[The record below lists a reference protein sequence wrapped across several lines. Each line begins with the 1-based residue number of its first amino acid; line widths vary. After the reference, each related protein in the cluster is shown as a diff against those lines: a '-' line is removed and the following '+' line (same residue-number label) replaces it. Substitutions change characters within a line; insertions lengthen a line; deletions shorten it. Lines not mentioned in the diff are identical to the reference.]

1 MTADY
6 DEGFPLAVVP
16 MLALGDSW
24 LGDVDAHLATVEGV
38 EEFGETA
45 SCVHVHLEAIDGLL
59 LGEVREIGSHE
70 FVAEAA
76 LREVNHVDAVL
87 VGCCFGTLVDNVH
100 DFAKGGIVGDWTV
113 AVQVVF

>member
-16 MLALGDSW
+16 MLALGDTRF
-24 LGDVDAHLATVEGV
+24 GDVDAHLAMREGV

-45 SCVHVHLEAIDGLL
+45 SCVDVHLEVIDGFL
-59 LGEVREIGSHE
+59 LGEVREIGGHE

-100 DFAKGGIVGDWTV
+100 DFAKGGIVGDWAV